1 MIYAPNAAMSN
12 TKMWFGPTLGAWHS
26 YKQANAIIFRMFQS
40 EFFVQLHF
48 EMFPGQPFFFG
59 QKKLTKNVVLFSWIR
74 LAYPSF
80 KEKLSAAI
88 KHMEETNSGSKAG
101 YRHLLNLK
109 FLCEWLIPVVLS
121 IVGTCASF
129 VQCEISLWLGEWVP
143 SLNHHESKVVCIDAF
158 SPFRSSRD
166 VLFFLLVYKTNLE

>member
-129 VQCEISLWLGEWVP
+129 VQ
-143 SLNHHESKVVCIDAF
+143 
-158 SPFRSSRD
+158 
-166 VLFFLLVYKTNLE
+166 